1 MKDNLGRN
9 VGPYKGGANDSLAVA
24 GMDITTTID
33 LDLQEYIE
41 GIMQGKRG
49 SVVAIQP
56 STGEILAAVSSPSYD
71 PGLLTLDQNRGDDF
85 SKLLQDYNKP
95 LFNRITQAKYPPG
108 SIFKTIVALTGQEMG
123 VLYPNTSVTC
133 NGGYYYRGGKIK
145 CHAHPPT
152 HDIEHALAYSCN
164 TYFITAMRD
173 IIDKYGFTHPEKG
186 LDEFHNK
193 LIDLSLGV
201 KTGVDM
207 LHESSGNIPSSSYYD
222 KVYGKGWRSTYIMS
236 IGIGQGEIQL
246 TTLQIA
252 NIAALIANRGY
263 YYTPHLVRGFNK
275 KNVQIPRR
283 FREKHQSH
291 ISRKNFT
298 SVVNGMELAVSS
310 GWCGYRTRIP
320 DIDLC
325 GKTGTSQNPPYED
338 HAVFM
343 AFAPKDKPV
352 IALAVLI
359 ENAGFGAQSAA
370 PIASLIAEKYIN
382 GEIKTEA
389 RKTIETEMKKLNIL
403 GPPKLAKK

>member
-1 MKDNLGRN
+1 
-9 VGPYKGGANDSLAVA
+9 
-24 GMDITTTID
+24 
-33 LDLQEYIE
+33 
-41 GIMQGKRG
+41 
-49 SVVAIQP
+49 
-56 STGEILAAVSSPSYD
+56 
-71 PGLLTLDQNRGDDF
+71 
-85 SKLLQDYNKP
+85 
-95 LFNRITQAKYPPG
+95 
-108 SIFKTIVALTGQEMG
+108 
-123 VLYPNTSVTC
+123 
-133 NGGYYYRGGKIK
+133 
-145 CHAHPPT
+145 
-152 HDIEHALAYSCN
+152 
-164 TYFITAMRD
+164 
-173 IIDKYGFTHPEKG
+173 
-186 LDEFHNK
+186 
-193 LIDLSLGV
+193 
-201 KTGVDM
+201 
-207 LHESSGNIPSSSYYD
+207 
-222 KVYGKGWRSTYIMS
+222 MS